1 MTCNNDYCEIE
12 RTDTTQEGYPTKRDL
27 DGAYF
32 RVERDGKWQN
42 LCFSDL
48 TETERN
54 KQMAGKT
61 IPWLISMCNHLA
73 ATLHA
78 MGDAF
83 DITSRDE

>member
-1 MTCNNDYCEIE
+1 MRCNNDNCEIE
-12 RTDTTQEGYPTKRDL
+12 RTDTKQEGYPTKRDL

-48 TETERN
+48 TGTERN
-54 KQMAGKT
+54 KQMAGKN
-61 IPWLISMCNHLA
+61 IPWFISMCNHLA
-73 ATLHA
+73 VTLHA

>member
-1 MTCNNDYCEIE
+1 MACNEDYCDIDE
-12 RTDTTQEGYPTKRDL
+12 YPVKRDL

-32 RVERDGKWQN
+32 RVERDGKWLN

-54 KQMAGKT
+54 KIMGDKT
-61 IPWLISMCNHLA
+61 VPWLITLCNHLA
-73 ATLHA
+73 NSLHA

-83 DITSRDE
+83 DLTGREG